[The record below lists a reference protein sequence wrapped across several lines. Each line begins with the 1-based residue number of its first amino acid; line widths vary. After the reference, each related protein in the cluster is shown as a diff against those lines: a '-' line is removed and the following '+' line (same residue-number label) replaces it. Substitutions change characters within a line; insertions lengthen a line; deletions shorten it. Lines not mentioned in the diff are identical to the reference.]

1 MSQHLCFLIRK
12 YHIDSYLVSVS
23 PVLFFSFQ
31 PDACFSLCLKKV
43 GVLDM
48 LSFEDCG
55 PKAGELMA
63 VVDLNYMELLKDA
76 AVQSNLVILE
86 VGHDFLAEVD
96 KKDVCELLLGFEI
109 TFVPLNIGLDLVNII
124 SSLKQGTHC
133 LLSSLNVCDVR
144 LALFNLLDE
153 SLNASLDALALVKSR
168 IESVKIVDLTLDPVI
183 KISER
188 VTEIL

>member
-1 MSQHLCFLIRK
+1 M
-12 YHIDSYLVSVS
+12 
-23 PVLFFSFQ
+23 
-31 PDACFSLCLKKV
+31 LCL
-43 GVLDM
+43 
-48 LSFEDCG
+48 EDCG
-55 PKAGELMA
+55 PEAGKLMA
-63 VVDLNYMELLKDA
+63 VVDLDYMELLKDA
-76 AVQSNLVILE
+76 TVQSNLVILE
-86 VGHDFLAEVD
+86 VGHNLLAEVD
-96 KKDVCELLLGFEI
+96 EKDVCELLLGFEI
-109 TFVPLNIGLDLVNII
+109 TLISLNIALDLVNII
-124 SSLKQGTHC
+124 SSLKQGTHG